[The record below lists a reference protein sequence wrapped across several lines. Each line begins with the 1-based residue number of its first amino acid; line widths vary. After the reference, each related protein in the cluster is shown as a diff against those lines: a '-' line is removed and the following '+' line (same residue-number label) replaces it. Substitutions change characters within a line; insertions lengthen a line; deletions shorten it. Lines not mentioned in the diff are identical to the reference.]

1 MTMWNRRRVKH
12 QAHIRTAGF
21 TLLEVLIAVAIVA
34 IALVTFMGLHLRS
47 LDATIRAQDL
57 TTAVLLAQAKMAT
70 MGEFPDTGEEKG
82 QFEGPELARFQW
94 ATAVTEHTLDAAA
107 SGSNGRLGRWAAAP
121 SLHAGSIWGTVKVLA
136 RSGPLREKRALPW
149 SSCSWPYF
157 CLPSL
162 PGWSLRHLPPWPV
175 GWRKAGSI

>member
-12 QAHIRTAGF
+12 QAHIRAAGF

-70 MGEFPDTGEEKG
+70 MGEFPDTGEEQGK
-82 QFEGPELARFQW
+82 FEGPELERFQW
-94 ATAVTEHTLDAAA
+94 ATAVTERMLDALD
-107 SGSNGRLGRWAAAP
+107 GGQTVTVRRLEVTVFWADGQQTHHYTLEAY
-121 SLHAGSIWGTVKVLA
+121 GV
-136 RSGPLREKRALPW
+136 R
-149 SSCSWPYF
+149 
-157 CLPSL
+157 
-162 PGWSLRHLPPWPV
+162 
-175 GWRKAGSI
+175 